1 MRWQVY
7 DLGALTA
14 TELRMAVR
22 RSIAQSLGAQYP
34 PCRELPTE
42 FRELLER
49 LDVAE
54 SGPNDIGW
62 LQARRRLSQ
71 LGLQTVLLKTERP
84 AIDSRFT
91 RRSDPGCLRNLDPHQ
106 LPTRCGQ
113 KTRGPSVQ
121 TRRRLSHLH
130 CAAAKDRPSVDRS
143 KWFGFSLRG
152 RRSLFPAGLPP
163 RA

>member
-1 MRWQVY
+1 
-7 DLGALTA
+7 
-14 TELRMAVR
+14 MAVR

-54 SGPNDIGW
+54 SGPNDIG

-71 LGLQTVLLKTERP
+71 LGLQTVLLKTERRRLTQGSRGVRIP
-84 AIDSRFT
+84 AACVTWTPTNSQPGAGRKLGGRRCRT
-91 RRSDPGCLRNLDPHQ
+91 RRQ
-106 LPTRCGQ
+106 
-113 KTRGPSVQ
+113 
-121 TRRRLSHLH
+121 LSHLH

>member
-7 DLGALTA
+7 DLGALT
-14 TELRMAVR
+14 TIESGRMAVR
-22 RSIAQSLGAQYP
+22 RSIAQSLGTQYP

-54 SGPNDIGW
+54 SGPNDIG

-84 AIDSRFT
+84 AID
-91 RRSDPGCLRNLDPHQ
+91 
-106 LPTRCGQ
+106 
-113 KTRGPSVQ
+113 
-121 TRRRLSHLH
+121 
-130 CAAAKDRPSVDRS
+130 
-143 KWFGFSLRG
+143 
-152 RRSLFPAGLPP
+152 
-163 RA
+163 